1 MEKNEVSLKDLELIY
16 ANNRLTEY
24 LTTLSTDELSTIKS
38 RILCDDIIGIW
49 SQLELVDD
57 YPMNRTEKE
66 LINNICEMLK
76 LEIDKFS
83 VYKYGL
89 YVSSVVGSIKGISY
103 KKINKIYEELP
114 IYSRKDINIKAMDI
128 AKILNRVP
136 GDYLSDILLDI
147 EREIIMGNID
157 NEYDSIVRYIA
168 EYYFDLEA
176 KVDAIV
182 FTAGVLENNVLLRED
197 IIQRLSKPM
206 GVYLNKD
213 INEKIGAGGELD
225 DGLITTKESLIP
237 VFVMPT
243 NEEVMI
249 IRDTYNIIK
258 NSEIKKR

>member
-1 MEKNEVSLKDLELIY
+1 MNLGGINRILGKGKKELNKDNVNLIICHVGSGASISCIKDGLCYDTTMGLTPLDGLVMGTRSGSVDPSIIKFMMDETGMSINEVSDMLNKRSGLIGLCGK
-16 ANNRLTEY
+16 NDFRDM
-24 LTTLSTDELSTIKS
+24 LSMKLSGDSNGMLAYDIFRNSIIK
-38 RILCDDIIGIW
+38 
-49 SQLELVDD
+49 
-57 YPMNRTEKE
+57 
-66 LINNICEMLK
+66 
-76 LEIDKFS
+76 
-83 VYKYGL
+83 
-89 YVSSVVGSIKGISY
+89 
-103 KKINKIYEELP
+103 
-114 IYSRKDINIKAMDI
+114 
-128 AKILNRVP
+128 
-136 GDYLSDILLDI
+136 
-147 EREIIMGNID
+147 
-157 NEYDSIVRYIA
+157 YIA